1 MSDTAAVQA
10 LLDQVQVSA
19 PVCVELP
26 AAELDIDGSLVLN
39 LTESTFSGG
48 LIAPKGCRLN
58 STITNGAPI
67 LTINVAKGAYCRGQK
82 FMGFDIIG
90 SKADGHGLV
99 VNALGDLYNT
109 AFEHI
114 GIENCGGDGL
124 NATGAIFEA
133 FFHNVRPRSNK
144 GNGAT
149 LGNSAAGGIMS
160 TIGWFNGSLGNNG
173 GYGME
178 LVNNFYDCKV
188 YNAYFLLNGKA
199 GLHVPNGIKLLQGG
213 GFENNQQS
221 LPAGQVGPA
230 VLGQNFG
237 AFHDCTEGVEAGGY
251 ADGHI
256 RQSTLL
262 GTFFVSPDGYLV
274 LDGISAGTGVGSVS
288 GHGQLRLGA
297 VFGGLTIGP
306 TIKVSA

>member
-1 MSDTAAVQA
+1 MSDTAAIQA
-10 LLDQVQVSA
+10 LLDQVQSSA
-19 PVCVELP
+19 PAMVELP
-26 AAELDIDGSLVLN
+26 AAQLNIDGPLVLN

-58 STITNGAPI
+58 STIANGAPV
-67 LTINVAKGAYCRGQK
+67 LTINVAAGTFCRGQK
-82 FMGFDIIG
+82 FKGFDIIG

-99 VNALGDLYNT
+99 INAVGDLYNA
-109 AFEHI
+109 AFEDI
-114 GIENCGGDGL
+114 GVESCGGDGI
-124 NATGAIFEA
+124 NATGAIFES
-133 FFHNVRPRSNK
+133 FFHNVRPRSNR

-149 LGNSAAGGIMS
+149 LGNGATGGVMS

-178 LVNNFYDCKV
+178 FVNNFYDGKI

-199 GLHVPNGIKLLQGG
+199 GLHVPNGIKLLHGG

-221 LPAGQVGPA
+221 LAAGQVGPA

-237 AFHDCTEGVEAGGY
+237 AFHDCTEGAEVGGY
-251 ADGHI
+251 TDGHI

-262 GTFFVSPDGYLV
+262 GTFFLSPDGYLV
-274 LDGISAGTGVGSVS
+274 IDGVSAGTGVGSIT

-297 VFGGLTIGP
+297 VSGGVMIGP
-306 TIKVSA
+306 TVKIAA